1 MRGAATPAGLGPEPR
16 RDGDEAVD
24 LCAVVVAE
32 PLPAS
37 EDEIA
42 YAFSAVAA
50 LLLDWHAARRSQGA
64 SPTPIRAP
72 IRPDPP
78 HARGLSSPQH
88 EGAGP

>member
-1 MRGAATPAGLGPEPR
+1 MRGAATPAGLSPEPR
-16 RDGDEAVD
+16 RDGDEADD
-24 LCAVVVAE
+24 LRAVVAAE

-42 YAFSAVAA
+42 DAFSAVAA

-64 SPTPIRAP
+64 SPTPICAP
-72 IRPDPP
+72 LCPDPP
-78 HARGLSSPQH
+78 HARGLPPPQH